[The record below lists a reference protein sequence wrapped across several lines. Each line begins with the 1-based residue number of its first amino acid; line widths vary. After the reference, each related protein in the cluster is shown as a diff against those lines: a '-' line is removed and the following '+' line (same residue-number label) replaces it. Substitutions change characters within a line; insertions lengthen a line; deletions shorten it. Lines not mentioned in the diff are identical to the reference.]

1 MNSFKTFLTKKWI
14 IIGLVVGIFL
24 MITFNQINKSE
35 IITGQLE
42 GTRESTQSSILSS
55 KIEMGVV
62 ELNVANLELQKNFYE
77 DLVGLEIISE
87 TDSVITLGYQSREVI
102 RLIHTPDLS
111 LFPRNS
117 AGLYHIAILYESQAT
132 LAQVLAKILQTD
144 PVRFEGSSDHLVSEA
159 FYFNDPEGN
168 GVELYF
174 DRDPSTWQWDN
185 GKVVMGSQYI
195 DPQDY
200 INAYSQVSA
209 KPVKK
214 MGHIH
219 LQVGDISEAKK
230 FYVDILGFSITS
242 EMPSALFLSDGYYH
256 HHIGMNVWN
265 SEGSGKRNDT
275 LGLKSFTILL
285 SDIADIEA
293 LENRLNE
300 VKINYEEI
308 ENGIT
313 VQDPWGTMITFS
325 SD

>member
-1 MNSFKTFLTKKWI
+1 MT
-14 IIGLVVGIFL
+14 
-24 MITFNQINKSE
+24 TFNQINKSE
-35 IITGQLE
+35 TIKDQSE
-42 GTRESTQSSILSS
+42 AMQDSTQSSILSS

-87 TDSVITLGYQSREVI
+87 TDSIVTLGYQKREI
-102 RLIHTPDLS
+102 ISLIHTPDLPI
-111 LFPRNS
+111 FPRNS
-117 AGLYHIAILYESQAT
+117 AGLYHIAIFYESQAT

-174 DRDPSTWQWDN
+174 DRDPSTWQWNN

-195 DPQDY
+195 DPQEY
-200 INAYSQVSA
+200 IQTYSPMSA

-219 LQVGDISEAKK
+219 LQVGDINKAKK
-230 FYVDILGFSITS
+230 FYVDTLGFSITS
-242 EMPSALFLSDGYYH
+242 ELPSALFLSDGHYH

-285 SDIADIEA
+285 SETADLEA
-293 LENRLNE
+293 IKNRLDEEN
-300 VKINYEEI
+300 INYEKS

-313 VQDPWGTMITFS
+313 IKDPWGTLITFS
-325 SD
+325 LNKSVL